1 MAQHGFQ
8 RATPR
13 RGLGWT
19 TGGEVDYRII
29 WGTSADCPPADV
41 VGSGRGAIEALLEQA
56 GAKVVWAEV
65 FDRT

>member
-1 MAQHGFQ
+1 
-8 RATPR
+8 
-13 RGLGWT
+13 
-19 TGGEVDYRII
+19 VDYRII